1 MFKKFKKPIFKDKN
15 LELRY
20 ENNEICIYATKEGLK
35 KLSDLILNLIA
46 NPKQGHIHLE
56 DYEMLTDKS
65 LIGAVAI
72 FDKETQP

>member
-1 MFKKFKKPIFKDKN
+1 MAAKFVKPVFKDKS

-20 ENNEICIYATKEGLK
+20 ENNEICIYGTKEGLK

-56 DYEMLTDKS
+56 DYEILTDKS

-72 FDKETQP
+72 FDKEKS